1 MEPWRHRPHMPQLGT
16 SSALAPPQPCL
27 PKRGA
32 VRAAGLT
39 LTLILTLTLTL
50 TTLAGVRTL
59 TRTLT
64 LTQVFRE
71 PNAMITKS
79 NARVMSLQDGT
90 TRTLPLTPSPAS
102 APSAS
107 ASASS

>member
-1 MEPWRHRPHMPQLGT
+1 MEPWRRRPHMPQLGM

-27 PKRGA
+27 PFASKRA
-32 VRAAGLT
+32 RRTSSRVNPHLT
-39 LTLILTLTLTL
+39 LTLTLTL
-50 TTLAGVRTL
+50 TTLTGARTL
-59 TRTLT
+59 SLTVT

-90 TRTLPLTPSPAS
+90 TRTLTPTPSPS
-102 APSAS
+102 P
-107 ASASS
+107 